1 MDIKF
6 FSKQEKI
13 RSKIPNTPVILFRVD
28 GHAALVNQ
36 KAIELAGIN
45 SDSKIKGGHVEIINN
60 ELTGIFV
67 DNAMNLIL
75 DSIPKESEQQ
85 NKRALLLAQKKCFE
99 LGLTTVDDA
108 GLNKEDVF
116 SY

>member
-1 MDIKF
+1 
-6 FSKQEKI
+6 
-13 RSKIPNTPVILFRVD
+13 
-28 GHAALVNQ
+28 
-36 KAIELAGIN
+36 
-45 SDSKIKGGHVEIINN
+45 
-60 ELTGIFV
+60 
-67 DNAMNLIL
+67 MNLIL

-116 SY
+116 LIKKLHQTNELKIRIYAMLSDNQENLNYFLDSIGKPITTEKTKI